1 MLKNY
6 FKIAIAVLL
15 RRKFFT
21 FVSLFGISFTLAI
34 IMLVAAMADN
44 VFSAGYPD
52 SQRDRELYVSRLEL
66 RDSAGTSNI
75 SGGPSFYFIDHYVSR
90 LKTPEKIAVM
100 SGNTRTNSFLDT
112 KKLEMNL
119 KYTNADFWG
128 VFAFRFLEGKPY
140 NQQQIQESQYLAVIS
155 EDTRDNYFGKN
166 VSAVGKYI
174 ETDNTQYRVIG
185 VIQSAPSSSDAVADM
200 YVPYTL
206 TKENLRD
213 KDLVGGYSAV
223 LLLHSRADIDKMKKE
238 FNQMVAKVPSNHKD
252 LPLLYIFADTY
263 LQSFARHMPFGSTS
277 TDAGVAIF
285 LMLVAL
291 ILFLFLL
298 LPTIN
303 LININISR
311 ILDRA
316 SEIGVRKAFGASAKT
331 LVYQFIVENL
341 ILTFLGGI
349 IGTILSYIILGIVN
363 SSNLLENTVLVINWR
378 LLFFSCI
385 VCLFF
390 GILSGVYPAWRMSK
404 LQIVDA
410 LKAK

>member
-1 MLKNY
+1 MFKNY

-52 SQRDRELYVSRLEL
+52 SQRDRELYVNRLEL
-66 RDSAGTSNI
+66 RDTLGTSNI
-75 SGGPSFYFIDHYVSR
+75 SSGPSFYFIDHYVSK
-90 LKTPEKIAVM
+90 LKTPEKIAVL
-100 SGNTRTNSFLDT
+100 SGNTRTNSYLDT
-112 KKLEMNL
+112 KKLEINL
-119 KYTNADFWG
+119 KYTNATFWDVLSFG
-128 VFAFRFLEGKPY
+128 FVEGRPY
-140 NQQQIQESQYLAVIS
+140 NEQQLQEGQYLAVIT
-155 EDTRDNYFGKN
+155 EETRDNYFGKN

-185 VIQSAPSSSDAVADM
+185 VVRNVSTTSDAYADI

-206 TKENLRD
+206 TKENLHN
-213 KDLVGGYSAV
+213 KDLVGGYSAI
-223 LLLHSRADIDKMKKE
+223 LLLHDKGDIDKMKKE
-238 FNQMVAKVPSNHKD
+238 FNQMVAKVPSSNKD
-252 LPLLYIFADTY
+252 LPLIYIFADTF
-263 LQSFARHMPFGSTS
+263 LQSFTRHMPFGRTS
-277 TDAGVAIF
+277 DAGVAVF
-285 LMLVAL
+285 FMLVTL

-311 ILDRA
+311 ILDRS
-316 SEIGVRKAFGASAKT
+316 SEIGVRKAFGASSKT
-331 LVYQFIVENL
+331 LVYQFIVENM

-349 IGTILSYIILGIVN
+349 IGTILSVIVLEIVN
-363 SSNLLENTVLVINWR
+363 STNLLQNTILAMNWR
-378 LLFFSCI
+378 LLLFSCVI
-385 VCLFF
+385 CLFF